1 MREAG
6 LLPSEPEPTQKDPLL
21 RTWHDPDRLYGWL
34 VTVQNGPVVN
44 RYMFA
49 AFALFVIGG
58 IEALMMRTQLALPEN
73 TFVGPSHY
81 NQLFTM
87 HGSIMMFL
95 VTVPLLEGLAS
106 FA

>member
-1 MREAG
+1 MWIDLSGDPARCGRSACSPPR
-6 LLPSEPEPTQKDPLL
+6 PSLRQRDPLL

-58 IEALMMRTQLALPEN
+58 IEALMMRTQLADPGEHVRRSAALQP
-73 TFVGPSHY
+73 
-81 NQLFTM
+81 
-87 HGSIMMFL
+87 
-95 VTVPLLEGLAS
+95 AS
-106 FA
+106 SRCTARS